1 MLYPFYAIVLVLLS
15 MCLPLDAE
23 AAETNATLFDWKLAN
38 SSVEL
43 TDVSYCKPDTYAKHL
58 FTGLLEGFKLTTR
71 ILTFNA
77 FVGTLPSERSIYVVF
92 GGSSSLIDWLF
103 DVDVHLADYPH
114 CDKCKVHQGYFIDQ
128 ALCNPII
135 ISTVTF
141 LSMLNPHYKIVVTGH
156 SKGAAQATLAALD
169 LVHAGYKNVNLVTFG
184 SPRVGNAAFA
194 EYASSKLGLHY
205 RVTHYMDIIP
215 SIPTRRQGYTHLSG
229 SFNTYFMFTSLRLYR
244 DYAISLHW

>member
-1 MLYPFYAIVLVLLS
+1 MSYSIFATIILLFA
-15 MCLPLDAE
+15 LFLHLDAE
-23 AAETNATLFDWKLAN
+23 VVWTNTTLFDWRLAN
-38 SSVEL
+38 TSVEL

-58 FTGLLEGFKLTTR
+58 FTGQLEGFKLTTR

-77 FVGTLPSERSIYVVF
+77 FVGTLPSERSIYIVF
-92 GGSSSLIDWLF
+92 GGSSTLIDWLF

-128 ALCNPII
+128 ALCNPFI

-141 LSMLNPHYKIVVTGH
+141 LSLLNPHYKIVVTGH

-194 EYASSKLGLHY
+194 AYASSKLGLHY
-205 RVTHYMDIIP
+205 RVTHHMDIIP

-229 SFNTYFMFTSLRLYR
+229 SLFVKYYFRV
-244 DYAISLHW
+244 IC